1 MDGLHL
7 QSLSEPQRFKRHMKT
22 HEVINYVTTE
32 KPTWK
37 QLIYIIMADCAI
49 LLFLAPC
56 RVLNLHPRRKTCQRT
71 LSTHITSKPRGK
83 NNSESELW
91 LLDESA
97 VGTVLHFCSLVT
109 TRALKDNTF
118 WWSRFRV
125 NSRWCRSK
133 SATRQARTVAAKT
146 EPRARCSGDC
156 LHGLWSRIPWG

>member
-7 QSLSEPQRFKRHMKT
+7 QSLSEPQRFKRCMKT
-22 HEVINYVTTE
+22 HEVINYATMELWT
-32 KPTWK
+32 
-37 QLIYIIMADCAI
+37 I

-118 WWSRFRV
+118 RWSRFRV
-125 NSRWCRSK
+125 NSSRCRSK
-133 SATRQARTVAAKT
+133 SATRQARTVVVT
-146 EPRARCSGDC
+146 EPWARCSRDC
-156 LHGLWSRIPWG
+156 LHGLWSRRPWG